1 MLATL
6 CGRNYDVDRGGLLMR
21 MDVAVAVAVLISIT
35 RSDRTAVYAIV
46 LLSTA
51 VFVVV
56 ITTVAV
62 PMVAALVKIDITL
75 LTLLRQVV
83 HLLVLSIDAF
93 SCTIIEAIQRVV
105 IPDVVLVTELGRI
118 CRQRT
123 GNLCGLAVNRRF

>member
-1 MLATL
+1 VLATL

-35 RSDRTAVYAIV
+35 RSDRTAVYTIV

-105 IPDVVLVTELGRI
+105 IPDVVLVTELG
-118 CRQRT
+118 
-123 GNLCGLAVNRRF
+123 

>member
-1 MLATL
+1 VLATL

-35 RSDRTAVYAIV
+35 RSDRTAMYAIV

-62 PMVAALVKIDITL
+62 PMVAALVKIGITL

-83 HLLVLSIDAF
+83 HLLVLSIDDAF

-105 IPDVVLVTELGRI
+105 IPDAVLVTELG
-118 CRQRT
+118 
-123 GNLCGLAVNRRF
+123 